1 MKLKNIVTLKLLAIV
16 LLNLWPIASFGMTA
30 SMNRTAYQAAIKAGE
45 WARILATVQANPP
58 DVGSLRVLGS
68 QLGVSNSQP
77 AIEAALQA
85 KISSSAS
92 TPAAASP
99 APTAPTPVSAAPAPI
114 PTPTAVPAAP
124 VPPVSIPV
132 APPAPMAP
140 KVPVAPGGIP
150 RAPGAAPAATSSA
163 GAAIYFEDLSAPD
176 QKKLIDAEMKLLS
189 DAGVSGM
196 KLSKDG
202 QVNARAKAL
211 ADGLITTIDKR
222 PKGTTPAPAPTPA
235 VAGIETF
242 EQMEK
247 TIGVTSLP
255 WVDGALLN
263 VLQDPNVKP
272 RIKLLVDAKLV
283 DFLKLALG
291 VEKVRGVD
299 QLKTA
304 FMKALVENRF
314 SPQGFVQYA
323 ASFARVYDERKD
335 SYNMTTIVQAVQNN
349 PAYKA
354 APGRQVVLPETTAYV
369 MEEPVVAA
377 PPAAS
382 PSPTTG
388 KDAIDAE
395 KAALMA
401 AGAAAEKEILE
412 IMKVIKKNA
421 EKEAEEKAEKDYDI
435 DEDVETQSLMTKK
448 LNEIVAGGQRLRDNL
463 KHKID
468 QHKAYFG
475 ASLLGALRRANEYA
489 WYREAAPAAP
499 APSVTPPASAA
510 PAPSVTP
517 PPAAPAASAPVSP
530 ASGSVAGSP
539 DGSGPV
545 PMASAAPAGVPAPSA
560 TPAPAAASAT
570 SGGGSG
576 GSASV
581 TADILT
587 QAEKDEIAALKGIK
601 LTQARAATTSQLN
614 AESKKPRNRDEQ
626 LIAKLTEKLRL
637 ISEKSGL

>member
-1 MKLKNIVTLKLLAIV
+1 
-16 LLNLWPIASFGMTA
+16 
-30 SMNRTAYQAAIKAGE
+30 
-45 WARILATVQANPP
+45 
-58 DVGSLRVLGS
+58 
-68 QLGVSNSQP
+68 
-77 AIEAALQA
+77 
-85 KISSSAS
+85 
-92 TPAAASP
+92 
-99 APTAPTPVSAAPAPI
+99 
-114 PTPTAVPAAP
+114 
-124 VPPVSIPV
+124 
-132 APPAPMAP
+132 
-140 KVPVAPGGIP
+140 
-150 RAPGAAPAATSSA
+150 
-163 GAAIYFEDLSAPD
+163 
-176 QKKLIDAEMKLLS
+176 
-189 DAGVSGM
+189 
-196 KLSKDG
+196 
-202 QVNARAKAL
+202 
-211 ADGLITTIDKR
+211 
-222 PKGTTPAPAPTPA
+222 
-235 VAGIETF
+235 
-242 EQMEK
+242 MEK

-323 ASFARVYDERKD
+323 ASFAKVYDERKD
-335 SYNMTTIVQAVQNN
+335 SYNMATIVQAVQNN

-377 PPAAS
+377 SPAAS

-401 AGAAAEKEILE
+401 AGAAAEKEILDA
-412 IMKVIKKNA
+412 MKLIKQVV
-421 EKEAEEKAEKDYDI
+421 EKKVSEKTDEDYDI
-435 DEDVETQSLMTKK
+435 TEEQEEELRKSLMKIELDK
-448 LNEIVAGGQRLRDNL
+448 IVDGQRLRDKL
-463 KHKID
+463 IDQID

-475 ASLLGALRRANEYA
+475 AALKGALRRASTGDNEFY
-489 WYREAAPAAP
+489 WYKSKLAPAAP

-517 PPAAPAASAPVSP
+517 PPAAAAPAASAPVSP

-545 PMASAAPAGVPAPSA
+545 PMASAAPAGVPTPAA

-601 LTQARAATTSQLN
+601 LTLAQAATTSQLN